1 MSIKTANDFIF
12 ILNANTMFIRKI
24 LLVALALPMCVD
36 VVAQHR
42 SFSIIPKA
50 GMSAT
55 NVIDES
61 HVFLDYAFTKK
72 RLMEDDLPVVIS
84 QPDLSNEAYA
94 TLLLEDAK
102 YRIGYEGG
110 VDFQWR
116 RNERWAFVAGIG
128 YSLQGCKFGTDAYN
142 PAPKV
147 GQNTWDVKDV
157 QIDLHYLNVPALAKL
172 YVGHGFAMN
181 FGLQVG
187 WLFKANFKS
196 HLGYSFANS
205 SEYFV
210 FFVND
215 DRLENV
221 EAGKLYE
228 RDVKCTIKDR
238 FTPVDISLPLGF
250 SYEYGHY
257 VADARVNIGL
267 MDISDTYTIS
277 YSSYD
282 ATMRNIGFTMS
293 VGYRFDFEQ

>member
-1 MSIKTANDFIF
+1 
-12 ILNANTMFIRKI
+12 MFIRKI
-24 LLVALALPMCVD
+24 LLAALALPMCVD

-50 GMSAT
+50 ALSAT

-61 HVFLDYAFTKK
+61 HVYLDYAFTK

-84 QPDLSNEAYA
+84 QPDLSCEHFFM
-94 TLLLEDAK
+94 LFEDAK

-128 YSLQGCKFGTDAYN
+128 YSLQGCKFETGAYN
-142 PAPKV
+142 PTPKV

-205 SEYFV
+205 GEYFV

-250 SYEYGHY
+250 SYEFGRY

-267 MDISDTYTIS
+267 MDISD
-277 YSSYD
+277 D

>member
-1 MSIKTANDFIF
+1 
-12 ILNANTMFIRKI
+12 MFLRNF

-36 VVAQHR
+36 VAAQHR

-50 GMSAT
+50 GLSAS
-55 NVIDES
+55 NIIDES
-61 HVFLDYAFTKK
+61 HVFVNYAFSE
-72 RLMEDDLPVVIS
+72 RLNEDDLPIAIS
-84 QPDLSNEAYA
+84 DPDLTSESMFLILY
-94 TLLLEDAK
+94 DAK

-116 RNERWAFVAGIG
+116 RNERWAFVAGVG
-128 YSLQGCKFGTDAYN
+128 YSLQGCKFETN
-142 PAPKV
+142 PYTPGPRV

-157 QIDLHYLNVPALAKL
+157 QIDLHYLNVPALARL

-196 HLGYSFANS
+196 HLGYSFAKS
-205 SEYFV
+205 GEYYVVFV
-210 FFVND
+210 SD
-215 DRLENV
+215 DRLESV

-228 RDVKCTIKDR
+228 RDVKCDIKDR
-238 FTPVDISLPLGF
+238 FFPVDISMPLGF
-250 SYEYGHY
+250 SYEFGHY

-277 YSSYD
+277 YRSYE
-282 ATMRNIGFTMS
+282 ATMRNIGFTLS
-293 VGYRFDFEQ
+293 FGYRFDFEH